1 MLHKHVMTVGLV
13 LALLCLASTVV
24 FAQSDDP
31 GGSMSPRVV
40 ATITALDART
50 SMATLQTEAGETFE
64 LPKASLWHVGH
75 KVICEQFDAER
86 PRWQDCRLWESA
98 HRAGEAAAQP
108 SRVDVP
114 SAREGRFLAMP
125 TERQG
130 DRPASRA
137 ERGVVDWSGSTL
149 NTHPEE

>member
-1 MLHKHVMTVGLV
+1 MLHKHVTTGGLV

-50 SMATLQTEAGETFE
+50 SIAILQTEAGETFE
-64 LPKASLWHVGH
+64 LPNESLWHVGH
-75 KVICEQFDAER
+75 KVICDQFNAAR
-86 PRWQDCRLWESA
+86 PRWQNCRLWEAA
-98 HRAGEAAAQP
+98 HGAGEAAAQP

-114 SAREGRFLAMP
+114 SVREGRFLATP
-125 TERQG
+125 TGRQG

-149 NTHPEE
+149 TTHPEE